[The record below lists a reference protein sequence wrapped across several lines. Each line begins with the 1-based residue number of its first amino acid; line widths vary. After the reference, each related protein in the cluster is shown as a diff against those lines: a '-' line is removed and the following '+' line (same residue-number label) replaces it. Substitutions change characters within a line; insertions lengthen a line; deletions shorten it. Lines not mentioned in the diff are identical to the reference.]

1 MPIKPSTLSARQH
14 IFFICDPP
22 RGAPPRA
29 APRTDLAPTRGG
41 NATRSLL
48 AQNSNPSS
56 TACRRG
62 CHCRRRQGSLFQQRR
77 RGTLSSAAAKHSHHQ
92 QKHTKKQSE
101 GGMGGIVIEHV
112 YYYIHHQQIIHIT
125 TIPTK
130 TKIKQRLG
138 VKKRKTEIVID
149 RSCTLLHTHAPA
161 VPNTTFKL
169 SAVNVEDAVPAV
181 VRASDGEVLQSYL

>member
-1 MPIKPSTLSARQH
+1 MIY
-14 IFFICDPP
+14 DPP
-22 RGAPPRA
+22 RGAARVERLPVQRPALTWPQPAAETRHAVFWRRIAIHRAQRA
-29 APRTDLAPTRGG
+29 AEVVTAVGARG
-41 NATRSLL
+41 L
-48 AQNSNPSS
+48 
-56 TACRRG
+56 
-62 CHCRRRQGSLFQQRR
+62 LFQQRR

-149 RSCTLLHTHAPA
+149 HVHYYIPMPLPFRTQLSSC
-161 VPNTTFKL
+161 
-169 SAVNVEDAVPAV
+169 
-181 VRASDGEVLQSYL
+181 QQ